1 MAQLFRIVYCSRNS
15 IPGSPAAVSDD
26 IEAILQVS
34 RRNNARDGISGGLL
48 FSRNSFAQV
57 LEGPADAVEAAF
69 ERIQCDERHSE
80 VSVVQ
85 SGPVTTRDF
94 PEWSMAYSGAVRTD
108 CPVAGMVID
117 NAFSGQ
123 SSGGDEVLDLLRGIV
138 HREAEW
144 LAPVA

>member
-1 MAQLFRIVYCSRNS
+1 MTQLFRIVYCSRNS
-15 IPGSPAAVSDD
+15 IPGSTEAMAEN

-34 RRNNARDGISGGLL
+34 RRNNAHDGVSGGLL

-57 LEGPADAVEAAF
+57 LEGPVDAVEAAF
-69 ERIQCDERHSE
+69 ERIQCDERHSD

-85 SGPVTTRDF
+85 SGPITKRDF
-94 PEWSMAYSGAVRTD
+94 PEWSMAYSGIARTD

-117 NAFSGQ
+117 NAFSGR
-123 SSGGDEVLDLLRGIV
+123 SSGGDDVLDLLKGIV
-138 HREAEW
+138 RREAEW